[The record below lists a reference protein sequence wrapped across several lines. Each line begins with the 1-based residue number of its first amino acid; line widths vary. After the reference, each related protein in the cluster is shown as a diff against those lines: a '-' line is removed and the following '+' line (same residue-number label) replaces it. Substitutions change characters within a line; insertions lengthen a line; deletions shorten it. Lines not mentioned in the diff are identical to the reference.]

1 MTDRQSQKNSGQ
13 QAPDLLKVS
22 GLRVH
27 FHNAVPE
34 RYAVNGVSFSL
45 KRGETLGIVGESGSG
60 KTVTAMCVSGLM
72 PRGKADE
79 EGSILLDGRE
89 MFSCSE
95 ENLRRIRGQDV
106 GVVFQD
112 PMTTFDPLCRIGRQV
127 EEALTVR
134 GIPKMERRKRAVE
147 AMGLAGL
154 RDAEEL
160 YSRYPYELSGGMLQR
175 ASIAAAMIT
184 KPKLLICDEVTTALD
199 VLIQEQILELLR
211 NLNEDYGMTIL
222 FISHDLHVVKKICKS
237 VLVMERGKIV
247 ERGETAEVFARPQ
260 HAYTKTLIASI
271 PARAER
277 CREVQDI

>member
-27 FHNAVPE
+27 FHNAAPE

-127 EEALTVR
+127 
-134 GIPKMERRKRAVE
+134 
-147 AMGLAGL
+147 GL

-260 HAYTKTLIASI
+260 HAYTKKLIASI

-277 CREVQDI
+277 CRTYD

>member
-27 FHNAVPE
+27 FHNAAPE

-95 ENLRRIRGQDV
+95 
-106 GVVFQD
+106 
-112 PMTTFDPLCRIGRQV
+112 
-127 EEALTVR
+127 
-134 GIPKMERRKRAVE
+134 
-147 AMGLAGL
+147 
-154 RDAEEL
+154 
-160 YSRYPYELSGGMLQR
+160 
-175 ASIAAAMIT
+175 
-184 KPKLLICDEVTTALD
+184 
-199 VLIQEQILELLR
+199 
-211 NLNEDYGMTIL
+211 
-222 FISHDLHVVKKICKS
+222 
-237 VLVMERGKIV
+237 
-247 ERGETAEVFARPQ
+247 
-260 HAYTKTLIASI
+260 
-271 PARAER
+271 
-277 CREVQDI
+277 

>member
-27 FHNAVPE
+27 FHNAAPE

-45 KRGETLGIVGESGSG
+45 KKGDTLGIVGESGSG

-95 ENLRRIRGQDV
+95 EDLRRIRGQDV

-127 EEALTVR
+127 YMSFPSREMRRSCTA
-134 GIPKMERRKRAVE
+134 GIRTSFRA
-147 AMGLAGL
+147 ACSSGPP
-154 RDAEEL
+154 
-160 YSRYPYELSGGMLQR
+160 SRQP
-175 ASIAAAMIT
+175 
-184 KPKLLICDEVTTALD
+184 
-199 VLIQEQILELLR
+199 
-211 NLNEDYGMTIL
+211 
-222 FISHDLHVVKKICKS
+222 
-237 VLVMERGKIV
+237 
-247 ERGETAEVFARPQ
+247 
-260 HAYTKTLIASI
+260 
-271 PARAER
+271 
-277 CREVQDI
+277 